1 VYVYGFFNR
10 AGKLGFYI
18 VFEGPNERKRVMGFE
33 ESDEDEGKERKMKKK
48 RDDPDA
54 LMAMT
59 VIGTLAT

>member
-1 VYVYGFFNR
+1 MYVYGFFNR

-48 RDDPDA
+48 RDDC
-54 LMAMT
+54 
-59 VIGTLAT
+59 